1 MQYRSLGQ
9 TGMQVSP
16 LMLGG
21 NVFGFTAD
29 EATSFEILD
38 AYVAGG
44 GNFIDTA
51 DAYSIWVPG
60 HKGGESETVLGKW
73 FNRSGKR
80 SQVVLATKVGMPM
93 SGEKAG
99 GGDNKGLR
107 AAYIERAIEN
117 SLARLQTD
125 YIDLY
130 FAHVDDANTP
140 LEETLG
146 AFDKLI
152 KAGKVRAIGAS
163 NYSAE
168 RLQAALDTSEQLNL
182 PAYQVLQ
189 PQYNLCERVEY
200 EAESGLEEVSLS
212 HGLGVVTYFSLASGF
227 LTGKYRSEADLGKSV
242 RGRSAKK
249 YLNPQGLRI
258 LTALDMVAKQRG
270 ATPAQIALAW
280 IMARRS
286 VTAPIASATS
296 VAQVE
301 ELLGATRI
309 RLDSVMLTQLDRASA
324 ADY

>member
-29 EATSFEILD
+29 EATSFDILD
-38 AYVAGG
+38 AFVAGG

-73 FNRSGKR
+73 FARGGKR

-93 SGEKAG
+93 SGDK
-99 GGDNKGLR
+99 KGLR
-107 AAYIERAIEN
+107 AAYIERAIEE
-117 SLARLQTD
+117 SLTRLQTD

-130 FAHVDDANTP
+130 FAHLDDANTP

-146 AFDKLI
+146 AFERLI

-168 RLQAALDTSEQLNL
+168 RLQTALDTGESRNL
-182 PAYQVLQ
+182 PMYQVCQ
-189 PQYNLCERVEY
+189 PQYNLCERAEY
-200 EAESGLEEVSLS
+200 EAESGLEEVCLS

-242 RGRSAKK
+242 RGRTVKK
-249 YLNPQGLRI
+249 YLNAQGLRI
-258 LTALDMVAKQRG
+258 LMALDMVAKQRG

-280 IMARRS
+280 IMARKS

-309 RLDSVMLTQLDRASA
+309 RLDSMMLTQLDRASTVEF
-324 ADY
+324 